1 MDERINILR
10 KYNLWGDTAFDF
22 GFRRIE
28 YNEKIMD
35 FTGNRLVKILTGQR
49 RAGKSYLLRQTA
61 RQLIENGVPA
71 ANTLFINREM
81 TDLDFIKTYKD
92 LDEIIKLY
100 QAIIQPTGKVYIFI
114 DEIQLIKDW
123 EKTINSYSQDYT
135 AEYELFI
142 SGSNSKL
149 LSGELA
155 TLLSGRYVCFNVF
168 PFSYQEY
175 LMVTG
180 KKQMKQSYLDYINS
194 GGLPEL
200 FSLPNKLEIR
210 QNYMSTIKDSILLRD
225 IIQRYNIRDPKLLE
239 DIFIFLV
246 NNASNLISVNSI
258 VKYFKNSGR
267 NISYDIVAAYIGYI
281 EDTFLIHRCERY
293 DIKGKETLAGTSKFY
308 INDLAYKNYLY
319 PGYGYGFGY
328 LIENA
333 VYLELLRMGYEVY
346 TGNDKGKEIDFVAQK
361 TGETIYIQCS
371 YIMSDQSTIKREFS
385 PLETINDNFPKVVV
399 SIDDMVLPSHNGIKH
414 IQAWHLRNEL
424 IYHKE

>member
-1 MDERINILR
+1 M
-10 KYNLWGDTAFDF
+10 
-22 GFRRIE
+22 
-28 YNEKIMD
+28 
-35 FTGNRLVKILTGQR
+35 KILTGQR

-180 KKQMKQSYLDYINS
+180 KEQMKQSYLDYINS

-200 FSLPNKLEIR
+200 FSLPN
-210 QNYMSTIKDSILLRD
+210 
-225 IIQRYNIRDPKLLE
+225 P
-239 DIFIFLV
+239 
-246 NNASNLISVNSI
+246 
-258 VKYFKNSGR
+258 
-267 NISYDIVAAYIGYI
+267 
-281 EDTFLIHRCERY
+281 
-293 DIKGKETLAGTSKFY
+293 TLQ
-308 INDLAYKNYLY
+308 
-319 PGYGYGFGY
+319 
-328 LIENA
+328 
-333 VYLELLRMGYEVY
+333 Y
-346 TGNDKGKEIDFVAQK
+346 T
-361 TGETIYIQCS
+361 
-371 YIMSDQSTIKREFS
+371 
-385 PLETINDNFPKVVV
+385 
-399 SIDDMVLPSHNGIKH
+399 
-414 IQAWHLRNEL
+414 
-424 IYHKE
+424 

>member
-22 GFRRIE
+22 GFRRSE

-100 QAIIQPTGKVYIFI
+100 QTIIQPTGKVYIFI

-180 KKQMKQSYLDYINS
+180 KEQMKQSYLDYINS

-319 PGYGYGFGY
+319 PGFAYGIGY
-328 LIENA
+328 KLENL
-333 VYLELLRMGYEVY
+333 VYLQLRRSGYDVYVGAMRDKEV
-346 TGNDKGKEIDFVAQK
+346 DFVAMK
-361 TGETIYIQCS
+361 GDHILYL
-371 YIMSDQSTIKREFS
+371 QSTYLLSDEQTVRREYA
-385 PLETINDNFPKVVV
+385 PLEAIQDNYDKYVV
-399 SIDDMVLPSHNGIKH
+399 SFDEISYPSNKGIKH
-414 IQAWHLRNEL
+414 IQAWKLAEV
-424 IYHKE
+424 I

>member
-1 MDERINILR
+1 MDERISLLR
-10 KYNLWGDTAFDF
+10 KYNLWDSASFDF
-22 GFRRIE
+22 GFRRSE
-28 YNEKIMD
+28 YNDKIMD

-49 RAGKSYLLRQTA
+49 RAGKSYLLRQVA

-71 ANTLFINREM
+71 INTIFINKEM
-81 TDLDFIKTYKD
+81 TDLDFIKTAKD

-100 QAIIQPTGKVYIFI
+100 KSTILPTGKIYIFI
-114 DEIQLIKDW
+114 DEIQLIEDW
-123 EKTINSYSQDYT
+123 EKVINSYSQDYT

-175 LMVTG
+175 LIVTE
-180 KKQMKQSYLDYINS
+180 KERNKQSYLEYINS

-200 FSLPNKLEIR
+200 FSLPDKLEIK

-225 IIQRYNIRDPKLLE
+225 IIQRYKIRDPKLLE
-239 DIFIFLV
+239 DIFVFLV
-246 NNASNLISVNSI
+246 NNASNLISINSI
-258 VKYFKNSGR
+258 VKYYKNLGR
-267 NISYDIVAAYIGYI
+267 NISYDIVATYIRYI

-293 DIKGKETLAGTSKFY
+293 DIKGRETLAGTSKFY

-319 PGYGYGFGY
+319 PGFGYGFGY

-333 VYLELLRMGYEVY
+333 VYLELLRLGYEVY
-346 TGNDKGKEIDFVAQK
+346 TGNTKGKEVDFVAQK
-361 TGETIYIQCS
+361 TRETVYIQCS
-371 YIMSDQSTIKREFS
+371 YIMADENTIKREYS
-385 PLETINDNFPKVVV
+385 PLETINDNFTKIVV
-399 SIDDMVLPSHNGIKH
+399 SIDDMVLPSRNGIKH
-414 IQAWHLRNEL
+414 IQAWNLKGEL
-424 IYHKE
+424 ANR

>member
-1 MDERINILR
+1 
-10 KYNLWGDTAFDF
+10 
-22 GFRRIE
+22 
-28 YNEKIMD
+28 
-35 FTGNRLVKILTGQR
+35 
-49 RAGKSYLLRQTA
+49 
-61 RQLIENGVPA
+61 
-71 ANTLFINREM
+71 M

-180 KKQMKQSYLDYINS
+180 KEQMKQSYLDYINS

-239 DIFIFLV
+239 DILSF
-246 NNASNLISVNSI
+246 
-258 VKYFKNSGR
+258 
-267 NISYDIVAAYIGYI
+267 
-281 EDTFLIHRCERY
+281 
-293 DIKGKETLAGTSKFY
+293 
-308 INDLAYKNYLY
+308 
-319 PGYGYGFGY
+319 
-328 LIENA
+328 
-333 VYLELLRMGYEVY
+333 
-346 TGNDKGKEIDFVAQK
+346 
-361 TGETIYIQCS
+361 
-371 YIMSDQSTIKREFS
+371 
-385 PLETINDNFPKVVV
+385 
-399 SIDDMVLPSHNGIKH
+399 
-414 IQAWHLRNEL
+414 
-424 IYHKE
+424 

>member
-1 MDERINILR
+1 
-10 KYNLWGDTAFDF
+10 
-22 GFRRIE
+22 
-28 YNEKIMD
+28 
-35 FTGNRLVKILTGQR
+35 
-49 RAGKSYLLRQTA
+49 
-61 RQLIENGVPA
+61 
-71 ANTLFINREM
+71 M

-180 KKQMKQSYLDYINS
+180 KEQMKQSYLDYINS

-258 VKYFKNSGR
+258 VTV
-267 NISYDIVAAYIGYI
+267 SY
-281 EDTFLIHRCERY
+281 THL
-293 DIKGKETLAGTSKFY
+293 TLPT
-308 INDLAYKNYLY
+308 
-319 PGYGYGFGY
+319 
-328 LIENA
+328 
-333 VYLELLRMGYEVY
+333 
-346 TGNDKGKEIDFVAQK
+346 T
-361 TGETIYIQCS
+361 
-371 YIMSDQSTIKREFS
+371 
-385 PLETINDNFPKVVV
+385 
-399 SIDDMVLPSHNGIKH
+399 
-414 IQAWHLRNEL
+414 
-424 IYHKE
+424 

>member
-22 GFRRIE
+22 GFRRSE

-168 PFSYQEY
+168 LSR
-175 LMVTG
+175 
-180 KKQMKQSYLDYINS
+180 INWKS
-194 GGLPEL
+194 D
-200 FSLPNKLEIR
+200 K
-210 QNYMSTIKDSILLRD
+210 TICLLLRTPFCCVTLSNVT
-225 IIQRYNIRDPKLLE
+225 IYVTPNYWK
-239 DIFIFLV
+239 IFL
-246 NNASNLISVNSI
+246 S
-258 VKYFKNSGR
+258 F
-267 NISYDIVAAYIGYI
+267 
-281 EDTFLIHRCERY
+281 
-293 DIKGKETLAGTSKFY
+293 
-308 INDLAYKNYLY
+308 
-319 PGYGYGFGY
+319 
-328 LIENA
+328 
-333 VYLELLRMGYEVY
+333 
-346 TGNDKGKEIDFVAQK
+346 
-361 TGETIYIQCS
+361 
-371 YIMSDQSTIKREFS
+371 
-385 PLETINDNFPKVVV
+385 
-399 SIDDMVLPSHNGIKH
+399 
-414 IQAWHLRNEL
+414 
-424 IYHKE
+424 

>member
-1 MDERINILR
+1 
-10 KYNLWGDTAFDF
+10 
-22 GFRRIE
+22 
-28 YNEKIMD
+28 MD

-180 KKQMKQSYLDYINS
+180 KEQMKQSYLDYINS

-239 DIFIFLV
+239 DIFIFF
-246 NNASNLISVNSI
+246 S
-258 VKYFKNSGR
+258 KQRFQP
-267 NISYDIVAAYIGYI
+267 DIG
-281 EDTFLIHRCERY
+281 
-293 DIKGKETLAGTSKFY
+293 
-308 INDLAYKNYLY
+308 
-319 PGYGYGFGY
+319 
-328 LIENA
+328 
-333 VYLELLRMGYEVY
+333 
-346 TGNDKGKEIDFVAQK
+346 Q
-361 TGETIYIQCS
+361 
-371 YIMSDQSTIKREFS
+371 
-385 PLETINDNFPKVVV
+385 
-399 SIDDMVLPSHNGIKH
+399 
-414 IQAWHLRNEL
+414 
-424 IYHKE
+424 